1 MDWRSARQEGRMP
14 SLAARRRLGALAA
27 GLCSTSTAAT
37 TPTPAQTEAMR
48 STAMDFAPL
57 PASIPAMAQQLV
69 DDGFLHFP
77 AALNPDKTAELK
89 ALLDWAQENPNPDP
103 EAKDRHPC
111 GPTPPHPTPLA
122 LHPTLSPQA
131 GTM

>member
-1 MDWRSARQEGRMP
+1 MLQQRRPRDGPVQGLRPVLRLPATRLLRRRRHRKV
-14 SLAARRRLGALAA
+14 ARRRLGALAA

-77 AALNPDKTAELK
+77 AALNPDKTAELRREIVRFLHDIP
-89 ALLDWAQENPNPDP
+89 AIAP
-103 EAKDRHPC
+103 
-111 GPTPPHPTPLA
+111 GLA
-122 LHPTLSPQA
+122 HSR
-131 GTM
+131 